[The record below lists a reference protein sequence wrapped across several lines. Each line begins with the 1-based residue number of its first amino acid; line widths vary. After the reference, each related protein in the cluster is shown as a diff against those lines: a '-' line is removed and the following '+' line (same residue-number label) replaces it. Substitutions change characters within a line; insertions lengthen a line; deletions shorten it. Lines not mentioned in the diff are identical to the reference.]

1 MRDARA
7 RLFAA
12 DRIVNQGGV
21 ESRVTLQTRVAL
33 LYYGSMSAAISGAQR
48 RRDGMP
54 KGRPFKKGES
64 GNPSGRPKAL
74 GEITELARQHSP
86 AAIAALVKALDDPER
101 AIPAAIALL
110 DRAWG
115 KPPVA
120 LVAQVQANV
129 WPGGIDGPPPI
140 EGSWEEWLA
149 QRRQDLGLDPP
160 AGPSGRETEKQWVE
174 RRNHEL
180 DLLTSDR
187 SQH

>member
-1 MRDARA
+1 MRDASA

-33 LYYGSMSAAISGAQR
+33 LYYGSMSAAISGVQR

-54 KGRPFKKGES
+54 QGRPFKKGES

-120 LVAQVQANV
+120 VVA
-129 WPGGIDGPPPI
+129 P
-140 EGSWEEWLA
+140 
-149 QRRQDLGLDPP
+149 
-160 AGPSGRETEKQWVE
+160 
-174 RRNHEL
+174 
-180 DLLTSDR
+180 
-187 SQH
+187 